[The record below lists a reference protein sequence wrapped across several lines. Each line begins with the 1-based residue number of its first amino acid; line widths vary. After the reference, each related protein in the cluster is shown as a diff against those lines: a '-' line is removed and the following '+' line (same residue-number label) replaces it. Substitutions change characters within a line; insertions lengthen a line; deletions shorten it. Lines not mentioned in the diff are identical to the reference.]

1 MAKKTSTTATRR
13 RLCLVDVLHRSEP
26 DGRCRIEVSMEW
38 QGTAYRAQREGTQ
51 TTQGVLRAA
60 AEACLEA
67 AESAAGNSIAL
78 RLVGVKSVRAFDS
91 EVIIASV
98 RGESPDR
105 NYRLLGCAASAPGE
119 DPSHAASQAA
129 TRAVLDALNRI
140 LEKYVDAE

>member
-1 MAKKTSTTATRR
+1 MAKKTTTTATRR

-38 QGTAYRAQREGTQ
+38 QGTAFKAQREGTQ

-67 AESAAGNSIAL
+67 AAAASGNSIAL

-98 RGESPDR
+98 RGESPER
-105 NYRLLGCAASAPGE
+105 TYRLLGCAACGPGD
-119 DPSHAASQAA
+119 DPSQAA

-140 LEKYVDAE
+140 LEKYVEAD